1 MKITAIKAFATVS
14 PVSDWVFV
22 KVETDQPGLIGWG
35 ECSLPGKPNA
45 MLGAVADLEKLVV
58 GADPTNTEWCW
69 QRMYRHAFWRGGPI
83 QTAALSGV
91 DIALWDIRGKL
102 ANQPVY
108 KLMGGA
114 VRDRIRLYANCGL
127 SSDPEE
133 LRRRV
138 RHAVSLGYTAVKFYP
153 LPAVNAVD
161 SLATIRQVVACCEA
175 VRDEIGDERD
185 FALDFHGRLSS
196 GFAVEIESAIRHT
209 KPLWIEEPVLPETP
223 KALARLAEK
232 CVIPIAVGERLFT
245 RFDFREVLENEWA
258 TVIQPD
264 VANAGGITEM
274 MKIAAFA
281 ETYGVALAPH
291 NPNGP
296 VQSIA
301 GMHLAA
307 ALQPFVILEHR
318 HEHHDF
324 LKQLADN
331 IPKVGADG
339 YVGLPKGPGLG
350 IHVNEEFARANN
362 TGTWI
367 PEVFRADGTIG
378 DW

>member
-1 MKITAIKAFATVS
+1 MKITDIQAFHTYS
-14 PVSDWVFV
+14 PISDWVFV
-22 KVETDQPGLIGWG
+22 RVETDQPGLVGWG

-45 MLGAVADLEKLVV
+45 LLGAVEDLKKLVV
-58 GADPTNTEWCW
+58 GADPTDTEWCW

-83 QTAALSGV
+83 QIAALSGV

-102 ANQPVY
+102 AGQPVY
-108 KLMGGA
+108 KVMGGA
-114 VRDRIRLYANCGL
+114 VRDKIRLYANCGL
-127 SSDPEE
+127 STDPEE

-153 LPAVNAVD
+153 LPATNYVEGL
-161 SLATIRQVVACCEA
+161 STLRQIVACCEA
-175 VRDEIGDERD
+175 VRDEIGDQRD
-185 FALDFHGRLSS
+185 FCLDFHGRMSAGL
-196 GFAVEIESAIRHT
+196 AVEVEAAIRHT

-223 KALARLAEK
+223 KALQRLAEK
-232 CVIPIAVGERLFT
+232 TVIPIALGERLFT
-245 RFDFREVLENEWA
+245 RFAFREIFENEFA

-274 MKIAAFA
+274 MKIAAMA
-281 ETYGVALAPH
+281 ETYGVGVAPH

-307 ALQPFVILEHR
+307 ALQNFVILEHR

-324 LKQLADN
+324 LEQLATN
-331 IPKVGADG
+331 IPKVGAEG
-339 YVGLPKGPGLG
+339 YVGLPTGPGLD
-350 IHVNEEFARANN
+350 ISVNEDFARANAE
-362 TGTWI
+362 GEWI
-367 PEVFRADGTIG
+367 PEAYREDGTIA